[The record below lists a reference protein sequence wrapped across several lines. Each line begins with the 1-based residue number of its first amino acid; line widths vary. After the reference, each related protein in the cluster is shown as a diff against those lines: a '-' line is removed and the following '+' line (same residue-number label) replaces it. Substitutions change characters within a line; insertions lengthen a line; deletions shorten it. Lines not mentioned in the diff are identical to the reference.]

1 MLSSVGQYP
10 EIDEMIDKL
19 FEIIKLLEINKKLDL
34 NT

>member
-19 FEIIKLLEINKKLDL
+19 FEIIKILDL